1 MQSKCLVQQICEL
14 NRRGIYI
21 GLQVGEMGIH
31 VWMTDRHF
39 RSRVDY
45 VIKEHSA
52 QAVDVAL
59 STWLASEAT
68 NVAKPCADVSL
79 ALSRDEGGERWPLHD
94 PPLPTISPSPGRPGK
109 MD

>member
-1 MQSKCLVQQICEL
+1 MQSKCVVQQICEL

-45 VIKEHSA
+45 VINEHSA
-52 QAVDVAL
+52 QAVDATL
-59 STWLASEAT
+59 NTWLASEAA
-68 NVAKPCADVSL
+68 NIAKSCADVSL
-79 ALSRDEGGERWPLHD
+79 ALSSDEGRRALAAP
-94 PPLPTISPSPGRPGK
+94 
-109 MD
+109 